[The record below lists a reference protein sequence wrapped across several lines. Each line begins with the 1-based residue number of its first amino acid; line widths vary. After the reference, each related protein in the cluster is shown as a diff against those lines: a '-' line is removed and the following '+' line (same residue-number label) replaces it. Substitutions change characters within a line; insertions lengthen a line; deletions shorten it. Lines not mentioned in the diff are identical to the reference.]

1 MKLVLL
7 ATVTALSLAAC
18 ARAPEQPAP
27 AHTTSSPALPPLTVD
42 PIAATPAT
50 YTLTLLHTND
60 VHSRFD
66 PLKEGEGPAVG
77 GVLQRKAAIDRVR
90 HERGDDHVLLV
101 DAGDF
106 SVGTVWDAVWG
117 RSAEIAVMN
126 ALGYDVI
133 TPGNHEFDE
142 GPALLAFALG
152 GGVLKVAGVEHRMG
166 PFEGKVVASNV
177 EFEDPAQGEFVL
189 RHAVRARG
197 GTRVGFVGAVTEQAV
212 EMPAVHGVKVH
223 PYVESVQREVDELTA
238 QGVKEIVLISHCGT
252 AVDKANAEKLT
263 GVDVIVSGH
272 DHAFLGDLATLKAG
286 GLSDA
291 ALKKLTGPYPMH
303 VKAKDG
309 HDVLLVSA
317 GSWGRALGRLDL
329 TFDSEGHV
337 IESGGAP
344 IVLRDEPDAAR
355 DPALVKL
362 LAELRAPVD
371 ARGGELLTNLPH
383 DLAPAP
389 EGQTELGAVFAE
401 GMLAAAKKEGAVAA
415 LAEGDARNALPAG
428 PLTYG
433 KLFEAFPF
441 ALNVQVVE
449 VSGEDLLHIVAHGLG
464 AEEPPLQL
472 AGMTARVVRGKP
484 EEDAKVVE
492 LKIGGK
498 PVSPKGR
505 YTIAVDEYV
514 GAGMDGFTWFKGA
527 KGKSL
532 PMRVVDAA
540 AAELRA
546 HGGKV
551 MGAPLAQRV
560 VEVRQ

>member
-1 MKLVLL
+1 MKLALL
-7 ATVTALSLAAC
+7 TTLASLSLTAC
-18 ARAPEQPAP
+18 AGAPPPPPQQ
-27 AHTTSSPALPPLTVD
+27 TTSSAGLPALTVD
-42 PIAATPAT
+42 PISATPAT

-60 VHSRFD
+60 LHSRFD
-66 PLKEGEGPAVG
+66 PIKEGDGPAVG
-77 GVLQRKAAIDRVR
+77 GVFQRKVAIDRVR
-90 HERGDDHVLLV
+90 HERGDDHVMLV

-106 SVGTVWDAVWG
+106 SVGTVWDVVWG
-117 RSAEIAVMN
+117 RSAMIQTMN

-142 GPALLAFALG
+142 GPAPLAFALG
-152 GGVLKVAGVEHRMG
+152 GGTMKVAGAPRRMA

-177 EFEDPAQGEFVL
+177 EFADPAQAEFVL
-189 RHAVRARG
+189 RHAVLTRG
-197 GTRVGFVGAVTEQAV
+197 GTRIGFVGAVTEQAV
-212 EMPAVHGVKVH
+212 DMPSVHGVKIH

-272 DHAFLGDLATLKAG
+272 DHAFLGDAAALKAG

-291 ALKKLTGPYPMH
+291 ALVKLKGPYPMH

-309 HDVLLVSA
+309 HDVVLVSA

-344 IVLRDEPDAAR
+344 IVLRDEPEAAR

-362 LAELRAPVD
+362 MTELRAPVD
-371 ARGGELLTNLPH
+371 ARANEVLATLAHP
-383 DLAPAP
+383 LAPAP
-389 EGQTELGAVFAE
+389 KGQTEFGAVFAE

-415 LAEGDARNALPAG
+415 LAEGDGRNALPAG
-428 PLTYG
+428 SLTYG
-433 KLFEAFPF
+433 PLFEAFPF
-441 ALNVQVVE
+441 ALNVEVVE
-449 VSGEDLLHIVAHGLG
+449 VSGDDLLHIVGHGLG

-484 EEDAKVVE
+484 EEDAKVLE
-492 LKIGGK
+492 LRIGGR

-527 KGKSL
+527 EGRSL
-532 PMRVVDAA
+532 PVRVVDAA

-551 MGAPLAQRV
+551 VGAPPAQRV
-560 VEVRQ
+560 VETQQ